1 MTAARMRIGSLASEA
16 WKARAAPRKPVW
28 IDGGRLISRAAPL
41 MASTASPRE
50 APGARLNEIVTAGNC
65 PWWAMT
71 SGAARSC
78 TLATVARG
86 TCAEP
91 PAVELVAQHGLLAQ
105 ARQQPRRPDAQ
116 LFFVGVLEA
125 VLELGAAH
133 AVLDGEILH
142 RLQVERDAG
151 HVGQGRAQAVD
162 HVGHAH
168 ALVEGLQR
176 DEQSPAVERDVG
188 AVHADERRQARHR
201 RILEDH
207 APQRLLARGHGRKR

>member
-1 MTAARMRIGSLASEA
+1 MTAARMRIGSFASEA

-78 TLATVARG
+78 TLATVASG

-91 PAVELVAQHGLLAQ
+91 PAVELGAPPALGLLAQ
-105 ARQQPRRPDAQ
+105 ARQQPRRPRAQ

-125 VLELGAAH
+125 VLELCAAH
-133 AVLDGEILH
+133 AVLDGQVLH

-151 HVGQGRAQAVD
+151 HFGQRRAQALD
-162 HVGHAH
+162 HVRHAD
-168 ALVEGLQR
+168 ALAEGLER
-176 DEQSPAVERDVG
+176 DEQSPA
-188 AVHADERRQARHR
+188 
-201 RILEDH
+201 
-207 APQRLLARGHGRKR
+207 

>member
-1 MTAARMRIGSLASEA
+1 MRIGSFASEA

-78 TLATVARG
+78 TLATVASG

-91 PAVELVAQHGLLAQ
+91 PAVELGAPPALGLD
-105 ARQQPRRPDAQ
+105 RRYTPPSA
-116 LFFVGVLEA
+116 A
-125 VLELGAAH
+125 GAARNSSFTSSTTRYWLSC
-133 AVLDGEILH
+133 VKTVEIC
-142 RLQVERDAG
+142 RCPN
-151 HVGQGRAQAVD
+151 
-162 HVGHAH
+162 
-168 ALVEGLQR
+168 AL
-176 DEQSPAVERDVG
+176 
-188 AVHADERRQARHR
+188 
-201 RILEDH
+201 
-207 APQRLLARGHGRKR
+207 